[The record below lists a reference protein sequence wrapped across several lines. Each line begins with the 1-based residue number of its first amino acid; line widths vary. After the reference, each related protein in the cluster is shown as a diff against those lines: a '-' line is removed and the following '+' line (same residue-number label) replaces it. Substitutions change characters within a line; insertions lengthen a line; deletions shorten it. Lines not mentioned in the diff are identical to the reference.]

1 MPYQIIRQDIT
12 RMQVDAIVNPTDPV
26 YSGSGGLDA
35 RIHFAAGTELRKACD
50 ELPLLEQGAAT
61 VTESYQ
67 LPCKYII
74 HTVGPVWHGG
84 DRNEHEKLVSCY
96 RSSLKAAYD
105 LGCETIAFPLIA
117 SGTFGYPKD
126 RVMRVA
132 LEAISA
138 FLMRYDMMVY
148 IVLYDNKAYEI
159 GKKLQKDIDT
169 FIDEHYIARH
179 DISFDPYTYTYSEK
193 NPAPAEEERPVS
205 AQTVQVP
212 SKKPDLGEMLAGMDE
227 TFSSMLLRLIT
238 ESGMTDA
245 ECYKKANIDKK
256 LFSKIRSNNHY
267 QPTKPTVLAFA
278 IALRL
283 SLEETKRLL
292 EKAGL
297 ALSHNSQFDVIVE
310 YFITSKN
317 YDIFE
322 INEVLYQYE
331 QKMLGNV
338 IA

>member
-12 RMQVDAIVNPTDPV
+12 RMQVDAIVNPTDPI
-26 YSGSGGLDA
+26 YSGSGGVDA
-35 RIHFAAGTELRKACD
+35 RIHFAAGSGLRDACD
-50 ELPLLEQGAAT
+50 ALPLLEQGSVAI
-61 VTESYQ
+61 TEGYR

-84 DRNEHEKLVSCY
+84 DEHEHETLVSCY
-96 RSSLKAAYD
+96 RNALKAAFD
-105 LGCETIAFPLIA
+105 CGCEAIAFPLIA

-138 FLMRYDMMVY
+138 FLMRHDMTVY
-148 IVLYDNKAYEI
+148 IVLYDKTAYEI

-179 DISFDPYTYTYSEK
+179 DISFDPYTYTYSQKEPDPVVE
-193 NPAPAEEERPVS
+193 NAPASVKPQPV
-205 AQTVQVP
+205 Q
-212 SKKPDLGEMLAGMDE
+212 SKKPNLGEMLAGMDE
-227 TFSSMLLRLIT
+227 TFSSMLLRLIS

-278 IALRL
+278 IALHL
-283 SLEETKRLL
+283 SLEDTKRLL

-297 ALSHNSQFDVIVE
+297 ALTRNSQFDVIVE
-310 YFITSKN
+310 YFITSGK